1 MILDLILNY
10 FGISSFIML
19 SYIFIF
25 NKSYLNIMIIA
36 LIMDLFYFKYFVIY
50 LSLCYLI
57 VKLIYKYIKSNIILD
72 LIFLYFITLFYYLIT
87 VKIRVFKLIFL
98 YSLLPCIFYFIC
110 HIMKYEMDKQNI
122 NSSNYYIGRFNR
134 FKKK

>member
-25 NKSYLNIMIIA
+25 NKSYLNIIIIA

-72 LIFLYFITLFYYLIT
+72 LIFLYFITLLYYLIT
-87 VKIRVFKLIFL
+87 VKIRIFKLIFL
-98 YSLLPCIFYFIC
+98 YSLLPCIFYFVY

-122 NSSNYYIGRFNR
+122 NCSNYYIGRFNR

>member
-87 VKIRVFKLIFL
+87 VKIRAFKLIFL
-98 YSLLPCIFYFIC
+98 Y
-110 HIMKYEMDKQNI
+110 
-122 NSSNYYIGRFNR
+122 
-134 FKKK
+134 

>member
-50 LSLCYLI
+50 FRKNNYNFNRYCISVSKKIGKANVRNL
-57 VKLIYKYIKSNIILD
+57 YKRRIKDILMKNNINFCKDYVIILRVNILNLNYEQIQNE
-72 LIFLYFITLFYYLIT
+72 LINVL
-87 VKIRVFKLIFL
+87 KEK
-98 YSLLPCIFYFIC
+98 
-110 HIMKYEMDKQNI
+110 
-122 NSSNYYIGRFNR
+122 
-134 FKKK
+134 